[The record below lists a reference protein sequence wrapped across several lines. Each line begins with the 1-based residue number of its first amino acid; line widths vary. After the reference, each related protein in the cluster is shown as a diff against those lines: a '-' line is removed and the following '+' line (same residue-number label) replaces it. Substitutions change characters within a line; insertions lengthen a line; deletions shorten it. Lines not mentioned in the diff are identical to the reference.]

1 MILRVILHFSETHS
15 ALKTL
20 RYKDWADGRVVGLF
34 VVGEKGETEMGR
46 LEPLSHT
53 TKLVLNLLV
62 TTVQAGGLMMA
73 VFLGQDYSV

>member
-20 RYKDWADGRVVGLF
+20 RYKDWAYGRVVGLF

-46 LEPLSHT
+46 LEPLSHKASSEST
-53 TKLVLNLLV
+53 CNNI
-62 TTVQAGGLMMA
+62 AGR
-73 VFLGQDYSV
+73 